1 MERKLGL
8 IYAADVLATHTILVL
23 AVCVL
28 VAILRSNLD
37 DAHVSLPM
45 IVYKS
50 TIYIF

>member
-1 MERKLGL
+1 
-8 IYAADVLATHTILVL
+8 LVT
-23 AVCVL
+23 
-28 VAILRSNLD
+28 ILRSNLD